1 MRCWCLLKYVENES
15 GSNADGVDR
24 DNLDS
29 GFYGDDDHAG
39 MNGDIDGYAP
49 DGWQSKSKVMIVLI
63 GWDFLSNDWNGDD
76 IIILVLM
83 VMLMVMHQVGDKQ
96 KHLACLLTIK
106 AVPDPLVSSI
116 FSDLERMTPSF
127 YWKSF
132 FIFCLQRHRS
142 IFSPKNLW
150 MRNIFVAQTLE
161 MTDQLDAQAWEWCN
175 SLVFS
180 IIINI
185 IIINFFN
192 IIITITK
199 PSNPS

>member
-1 MRCWCLLKYVENES
+1 
-15 GSNADGVDR
+15 
-24 DNLDS
+24 
-29 GFYGDDDHAG
+29 
-39 MNGDIDGYAP
+39 MNGDVDGYAP
-49 DGWQSKSKVMIVLI
+49 GGRQAKAKVMIVLI
-63 GWDFLSNDWNGDD
+63 GWDFLCNNWNGDD

-83 VMLMVMHQVGDKQ
+83 VMLMVIHQVGDKQ

-116 FSDLERMTPSF
+116 FSDLESMTPSF

-132 FIFCLQRHRS
+132 FIFCLQRHCS
-142 IFSPKNLW
+142 IFSPKKLW

-192 IIITITK
+192 TIITITK
-199 PSNPS
+199 HSNPS

>member
-1 MRCWCLLKYVENES
+1 MVIN
-15 GSNADGVDR
+15 
-24 DNLDS
+24 
-29 GFYGDDDHAG
+29 DHAG
-39 MNGDIDGYAP
+39 MNGDVDGYAP
-49 DGWQSKSKVMIVLI
+49 GGRQAKAKVMIVLI
-63 GWDFLSNDWNGDD
+63 GWDFLSNNWNGDD

-83 VMLMVMHQVGDKQ
+83 VMLMVIHQVGDKQ

-116 FSDLERMTPSF
+116 FSDLESITPSF

-132 FIFCLQRHRS
+132 FIFCLQRHCS
-142 IFSPKNLW
+142 IFSPKKLW

-192 IIITITK
+192 TIITITK
-199 PSNPS
+199 HSNQS